1 MGQGELPVVH
11 PFFRKDLAIPSQPTS
26 SEGNASVAPASSG
39 KPPLNVPSPSI
50 ATPSP
55 DQISQMPFP
64 YTLGVPVT
72 TAPNTSSP
80 DEDPNAGRRKR
91 RKTERSK
98 ESEHDQPLQAGLSG
112 WLGMKAPAPVA
123 PKAPVKEVDSSMPS
137 MPPAPALAESQ
148 SCTTSL
154 EEAPTSKAST
164 PLQDVSTK
172 PRKIV
177 KLNTNG
183 RLLSSPPLGPPETTA
198 PKQAGGR
205 RGQNRKAESN
215 VVVLK
220 YARAKR
226 ENIGKIIDDIL
237 GGRTKHI
244 APVSPHAA
252 SLRRPIQPPINS
264 NKPTHPF
271 FVKKA
276 PLKRPDAAS
285 CDPQFNTENPNSKAP
300 LDGKQSQTVEAKGEQ
315 RPTRPLFS
323 GSAHRTNKF
332 PELVHPL
339 WPPRDLFHITDLGP
353 SPMAQSSIDR
363 LENDHKKSKSPTV
376 VVTDEENALLV
387 STSRARQSAALEL
400 QSHSSNKPALRVPG
414 RHLASGRTLQAALNS
429 QMSWSLPGVPTSYAS
444 TLPVIKSL
452 HSSLPSAV
460 SAFDCGKYESRL
472 WCHKYSPTKAE
483 DVLQVGREAGML
495 RDWLRHLKISAV
507 DSGKHSRESARY
519 KAKRDKKRKKRKGED
534 QLDGF
539 IVSSGEE
546 ASEMDA
552 LSGSDDELAGD
563 VTVSAP
569 KSLVR
574 SGDLV
579 FQGQHG
585 CDKGRLTNA
594 ILLSG
599 PPGCGKTASVYAVA
613 KELDFEVFEINSGTR
628 RSARDMLERVGDMT
642 QNHLVHLLNDNDD
655 SAPNSKDQV
664 PVADAK
670 QNKLM
675 SFFGG
680 HPSKINEK
688 KSAKGNTAKS
698 SPASESECKR
708 GREQKQSLIL
718 LEEADVLFEEDR
730 QFWTGVMTLISQ
742 SKRPIIITCNDE
754 SLVPIQD
761 MSLHAILR
769 YQRPSL
775 DLALDYLLLVAAHE
789 GHALKRDAVN
799 KLYNASGMDMR
810 RSLMDLNFWCQ
821 MAVGSEK
828 AGLDWILPIWPP
840 GANVDPNGDRERV
853 LSLNTYESYMGW
865 FNRDALLGDDCITK
879 ETQALENSF
888 KWWGLSIQDAEDA
901 AGTSIMEHL
910 PPQQQRSMT
919 KLEQLDLLTRETDYL
934 EMRSSL
940 DILCYG
946 CPTNMLEFSKDVLD
960 TSAPP
965 FPESHR
971 ANYIDAY
978 PLLQADLLHEY
989 SSLSE
994 SISTTFDSFISRVFR
1009 PKAED
1014 VESAG
1019 AGRIFNAWAQ
1029 SAARQSISPSIAK
1042 GFRKIFE
1049 PIMRTSYSA
1058 SLSTGRPAP
1067 SFENGLAPITEDIAP
1082 YVRAIMAFDGRLKQY
1097 RDNLFLA
1104 WSQEQGG
1111 TGEKRMRKTRAS
1123 RAALEGGNKASTRK
1137 ETWFPDDTNYYGV
1150 QRTGRPEWQQILF
1163 DMGHFH
1169 VQPVADSAAGSSEPT
1184 SGN

>member
-1 MGQGELPVVH
+1 MGQGEQPVVH
-11 PFFRKDLAIPSQPTS
+11 PFFRKDLAIPSQSTS
-26 SEGNASVAPASSG
+26 SEGHASVAPARSS

-50 ATPSP
+50 ATPNP
-55 DQISQMPFP
+55 DQITQMPFP
-64 YTLGVPVT
+64 YTLGVPMT
-72 TAPNTSSP
+72 PAPNTSSP

-98 ESEHDQPLQAGLSG
+98 HSEHDQPLQAGLSG
-112 WLGMKAPAPVA
+112 WLGVEAPASVA
-123 PKAPVKEVDSSMPS
+123 PKAPVKEVNSSTPS
-137 MPPAPALAESQ
+137 MSAAPAPAPAPTESQ
-148 SCTTSL
+148 FCTTSL
-154 EEAPTSKAST
+154 EEAPASKAST
-164 PLQDVSTK
+164 PSQDVSTK

-198 PKQAGGR
+198 PKQAGGK
-205 RGQNRKAESN
+205 RGRIRKAESKL
-215 VVVLK
+215 VILK
-220 YARAKR
+220 YALAKR
-226 ENIGKIIDDIL
+226 DDIGKIIDDIL
-237 GGRTKHI
+237 GGRTKHL
-244 APVSPHAA
+244 APSPPHAA
-252 SLRRPIQPPINS
+252 SLRRPIQPPIRT

-276 PLKRPDAAS
+276 PINSPGAS
-285 CDPQFNTENPNSKAP
+285 GSDPQSTTENPDSKTIP
-300 LDGKQSQTVEAKGEQ
+300 DGKQSQTVEAKGQQ

-323 GSAHRTNKF
+323 GFAHRTNKF

-339 WPPRDLFHITDLGP
+339 WPPRDLVHITDLDP
-353 SPMAQSSIDR
+353 SALTRSSMESP
-363 LENDHKKSKSPTV
+363 ENDHKKSKSPTIA
-376 VVTDEENALLV
+376 VTDEENALLV
-387 STSRARQSAALEL
+387 STAWARKCAALEL
-400 QSHSSNKPALRVPG
+400 QSPKTKKSALRLPG
-414 RHLASGRTLQAALNS
+414 RHLASGRTLQAAIDS
-429 QMSWSLPGVPTSYAS
+429 QMSWSLPGETPSYAS

-452 HSSLPSAV
+452 HSSLLSSV

-483 DVLQVGREAGML
+483 DVLQVGREARML
-495 RDWLRHLKISAV
+495 RDWLRHHKISAV
-507 DSGKHSRESARY
+507 DSGKQPKEGVRP
-519 KAKRDKKRKKRKGED
+519 KVKRDKKRKKRKDDDE
-534 QLDGF
+534 LDGF

-569 KSLVR
+569 KSLIR
-574 SGDLV
+574 SGDLPAWRR
-579 FQGQHG
+579 QRPAQQCHSY
-585 CDKGRLTNA
+585 KW
-594 ILLSG
+594 

-613 KELDFEVFEINSGTR
+613 KELDFEVFEINPGTR

-655 SAPNSKDQV
+655 SVPKSKDQV
-664 PVADAK
+664 PVADGK

-675 SFFGG
+675 SFFKGQ
-680 HPSKINEK
+680 PSKLK
-688 KSAKGNTAKS
+688 DTKSTKGNKAKS
-698 SPASESECKR
+698 SPAPESECKR

-754 SLVPIQD
+754 SVVPIPD
-761 MSLHAILR
+761 ISLHAILR

-799 KLYNASGMDMR
+799 KLYHASGMDIR

-828 AGLDWILPIWPP
+828 AGLDWILPTWPP

-865 FNRDALLGDDCITK
+865 FNRDALLGDDCLTK
-879 ETQALENSF
+879 ETQALENTF

-901 AGTSIMEHL
+901 AGASLMEHL
-910 PPQQQRSMT
+910 PPQQHRSMT
-919 KLEQLDLLTRETDYL
+919 KIEQLDLLTRETDYL

-940 DILCYG
+940 DILCSG
-946 CPTNMLEFSKDVLD
+946 CPMDMFQDVLD

-965 FPESHR
+965 IPESHR
-971 ANYIDAY
+971 ANYIDAH
-978 PLLQADLLHEY
+978 PLLQADLLPQY
-989 SSLSE
+989 SCLSE
-994 SISTTFDSFISRVFR
+994 SISTAFDSFISRVFR
-1009 PKAED
+1009 PKSED
-1014 VESAG
+1014 MESAG

-1029 SAARQSISPSIAK
+1029 SAARQSISPPIAK
-1042 GFRKIFE
+1042 GFRKVFE

-1082 YVRAIMAFDGRLKQY
+1082 YVRAIMVFDGRLKQY
-1097 RDNLFLA
+1097 RDNLFAA
-1104 WSQEQGG
+1104 WSQEQGR
-1111 TGEKRMRKTRAS
+1111 TGEKQMRKTRAS
-1123 RAALEGGNKASTRK
+1123 RAALEGGNKASTRR
-1137 ETWFPDDTNYYGV
+1137 ERWFPDDTNYYGI
-1150 QRTGRPEWQQILF
+1150 QRTGRLEWQQILF

-1184 SGN
+1184 SGD

>member
-1 MGQGELPVVH
+1 
-11 PFFRKDLAIPSQPTS
+11 
-26 SEGNASVAPASSG
+26 
-39 KPPLNVPSPSI
+39 
-50 ATPSP
+50 
-55 DQISQMPFP
+55 MPFP

-72 TAPNTSSP
+72 STPNTSSP

-98 ESEHDQPLQAGLSG
+98 QSEHDQPLQAGLSG
-112 WLGMKAPAPVA
+112 WLGMEAPASVA
-123 PKAPVKEVDSSMPS
+123 PKAPVKEVNSSTPS
-137 MPPAPALAESQ
+137 MPPAPAPALTESQ
-148 SCTTSL
+148 SRTTSL
-154 EEAPTSKAST
+154 EEAPTSKASI

-198 PKQAGGR
+198 PKQAGGK
-205 RGQNRKAESN
+205 RGRIRKAESKI
-215 VVVLK
+215 VVLK
-220 YARAKR
+220 YALAKR
-226 ENIGKIIDDIL
+226 EDIGKIIDDIL

-244 APVSPHAA
+244 ALPPPPAA
-252 SLRRPIQPPINS
+252 SLRRPIQPPINN

-271 FVKKA
+271 FAKKQQ
-276 PLKRPDAAS
+276 LKSPAAS
-285 CDPQFNTENPNSKAP
+285 TCDPQSTTETPDSKAVP
-300 LDGKQSQTVEAKGEQ
+300 DGNQSRIVEAKGEQ
-315 RPTRPLFS
+315 KPTRPLF
-323 GSAHRTNKF
+323 GGFAHRTTKF

-339 WPPRDLFHITDLGP
+339 WPPRDLFHITGLDL
-353 SPMAQSSIDR
+353 SPLAQASMGS
-363 LENDHKKSKSPTV
+363 LENDHKKSKSPTI

-387 STSRARQSAALEL
+387 STAWARKGAALEL
-400 QSHSSNKPALRVPG
+400 QSSNPNRSALRLPG
-414 RHLASGRTLQAALNS
+414 RHLASGRTLQAALDS
-429 QMSWSLPGVPTSYAS
+429 QMSWSLPGEPLSYTS

-452 HSSLPSAV
+452 HSSLLSSV

-483 DVLQVGREAGML
+483 DVLQVGREARML
-495 RDWLRHLKISAV
+495 RDWLRHHKISAV
-507 DSGKHSRESARY
+507 DSGKQPREGVRS
-519 KAKRDKKRKKRKGED
+519 KAKREKKRKKRKDDDG
-534 QLDGF
+534 LDGF

-569 KSLVR
+569 KSLIR

-579 FQGQHG
+579 FHGQHG
-585 CDKGRLTNA
+585 GDKGRLANA

-599 PPGCGKTASVYAVA
+599 PPGCGKTASVYAIA
-613 KELDFEVFEINSGTR
+613 KELDFEVFEINPGTR

-655 SAPNSKDQV
+655 SLPKPKDQV
-664 PVADAK
+664 PVADGK

-675 SFFGG
+675 SFFKGQ
-680 HPSKINEK
+680 PSKTK
-688 KSAKGNTAKS
+688 DTKSVKGNKEKS
-698 SPASESECKR
+698 SPAPESECKR

-754 SLVPIQD
+754 SVVPIQD

-799 KLYNASGMDMR
+799 KLYNASGMDIR

-865 FNRDALLGDDCITK
+865 FNRDALLGDDCLTK
-879 ETQALENSF
+879 ETQALENTF
-888 KWWGLSIQDAEDA
+888 QWWGLSIQDAEDA
-901 AGTSIMEHL
+901 AGASTMEQL
-910 PPQQQRSMT
+910 PAQQHRSMT
-919 KLEQLDLLTRETDYL
+919 KIEHLDLLTRETDYL

-940 DILCYG
+940 DILCSG
-946 CPTNMLEFSKDVLD
+946 CPMDMFQVSLIPLSFAMIIRLTVYQDVLD

-965 FPESHR
+965 IPESRR
-971 ANYIDAY
+971 ANYIDAH
-978 PLLQADLLHEY
+978 PLLHADLLPQY

-1014 VESAG
+1014 IESAG

-1042 GFRKIFE
+1042 GFRKVFE

-1067 SFENGLAPITEDIAP
+1067 SFENGLAAITEDIAP
-1082 YVRAIMAFDGRLKQY
+1082 YVRAIMVFDGRLKQY
-1097 RDNLFLA
+1097 RDNLFAA
-1104 WSQEQGG
+1104 WSQEQGK

-1137 ETWFPDDTNYYGV
+1137 ERWFPDDTNYYGV

-1169 VQPVADSAAGSSEPT
+1169 VYPVADLAAGSSEPT
-1184 SGN
+1184 SGD